1 MSQYG
6 RRGELQRH
14 TATATSCSQRGVRCS
29 VAQWRALAV
38 LCAVK
43 AVSERGPA
51 QKLASP
57 EDGDVVARARRTS
70 LVCTDGQILER
81 YPLRNKLLQITGKLT
96 RACTFAFF
104 F

>member
-1 MSQYG
+1 MSQYDQ
-6 RRGELQRH
+6 RGKLRQLA
-14 TATATSCSQRGVRCS
+14 ATATSRSQRDIQYS

-38 LCAVK
+38 QCAVK

-81 YPLRNKLLQITGKLT
+81 HPLRNKLLQIKG
-96 RACTFAFF
+96 
-104 F
+104 

>member
-1 MSQYG
+1 MSQNDDAESYWQ
-6 RRGELQRH
+6 L
-14 TATATSCSQRGVRCS
+14 ATPTTSCSREEARCS
-29 VAQWRALAV
+29 VAQWRALVV
-38 LCAVK
+38 LRGVK

-81 YPLRNKLLQITGKLT
+81 YPLRNKLLQRKG
-96 RACTFAFF
+96 
-104 F
+104 

>member
-1 MSQYG
+1 MSQNDDAESY
-6 RRGELQRH
+6 RQLAPP
-14 TATATSCSQRGVRCS
+14 TTSCGREETLCS
-29 VAQWRALAV
+29 VAQWRALVV

-81 YPLRNKLLQITGKLT
+81 YPLRNKLLQRKG
-96 RACTFAFF
+96 
-104 F
+104 